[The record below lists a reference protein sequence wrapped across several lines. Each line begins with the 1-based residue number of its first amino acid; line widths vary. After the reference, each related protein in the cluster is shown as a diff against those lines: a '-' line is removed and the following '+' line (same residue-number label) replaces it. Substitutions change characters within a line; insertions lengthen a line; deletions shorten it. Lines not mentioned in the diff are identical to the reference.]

1 MRSCFN
7 SKTFIA
13 LAVAG
18 VAVFVLVPG
27 AGRALGPLLIAAAC
41 PLSMLFMMRAMGGSA
56 NRTGADAATTTAGR
70 SEAVSTTSSD
80 DLATLKA
87 RIAELEARTS
97 EPSPP
102 DR

>member
-7 SKTFIA
+7 SKTFIGLA
-13 LAVAG
+13 LAG

-41 PLSMLFMMRAMGGSA
+41 PLSMLFMMRAMGSGNSEKADGSTPT
-56 NRTGADAATTTAGR
+56 NTP
-70 SEAVSTTSSD
+70 SEAVSTASGD